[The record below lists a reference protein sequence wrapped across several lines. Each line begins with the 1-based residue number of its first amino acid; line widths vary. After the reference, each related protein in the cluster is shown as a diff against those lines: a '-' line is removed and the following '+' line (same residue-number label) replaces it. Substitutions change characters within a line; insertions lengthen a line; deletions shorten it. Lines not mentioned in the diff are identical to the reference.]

1 MAGGTERSGTFWSLV
16 AWGAALAAGI
26 VVGWLVGWLLG
37 TPAGLIFGVVAFVL
51 VGFLVDFNFGPEPSD
66 EAHPEPA
73 HGLHRHTV
81 ETAAVAPGAAAMP
94 GAAGLEPAHVEA
106 TPGVGI
112 SERVR
117 EAARAAGEAA
127 RAAVGVSGPRGGGGV
142 PSPVMGEG
150 VPPRPDPEPV
160 PPGPVPPAPIPV
172 PPDPLPPGPIA
183 GAEARPAGLDG
194 PREGRADDLKRIRGV
209 GPKLEELLNR
219 LGFWHF
225 DQVAAWTDAE
235 VAWVDSHLEGFTGR
249 ATRDDWVGQA
259 RILAG
264 GGDTEFSQRVD
275 RGEVY

>member
-1 MAGGTERSGTFWSLV
+1 MV
-16 AWGAALAAGI
+16 AGI
-26 VVGWLVGWLLG
+26 VVGWLVGWLAG

-51 VGFLVDFNFGPEPSD
+51 VGFLVDYNFGPETGD
-66 EAHPEPA
+66 EAHPQPA
-73 HGLHRHTV
+73 QQVHHHRHAEAVPVTP
-81 ETAAVAPGAAAMP
+81 AAAAPGV
-94 GAAGLEPAHVEA
+94 AGLERVPYEA
-106 TPGVGI
+106 TPGTGI

-127 RAAVGVSGPRGGGGV
+127 RAAVGDSGPRGGGGV
-142 PSPVMGEG
+142 PSPAMGEG

-160 PPGPVPPAPIPV
+160 PPGPVPPEPVPV
-172 PPDPLPPGPIA
+172 PPQPLPPGPIA
-183 GAEARPAGLDG
+183 GDEARPAGLDG

-209 GPKLEELLNR
+209 GPKLEAMLHR

-225 DQVAAWTDAE
+225 DQIAAWTDAE
-235 VAWVDSHLEGFTGR
+235 VAWVDSHLEGFNGR

-264 GGDTEFSQRVD
+264 GGETDFSQRVD